1 MFFTF
6 HISMLLNMFITSV
19 YYICSAKRDQNSRAR
34 RNFEDDH
41 SPWREAGLLLSQS
54 QPLVE
59 SG

>member
-1 MFFTF
+1 
-6 HISMLLNMFITSV
+6 MLLNMFITSV

-34 RNFEDDH
+34 RNLEDDH